1 MTMNEFRLSEADKA
15 SGLWLRL
22 RAHLDDR
29 MTAARLRNDD
39 ATLDPAATAAVRGE
53 IKVLKVLMRLD
64 DPPRSIE

>member
-1 MTMNEFRLSEADKA
+1 MTDFRLTESDKA

-29 MTAARLRNDD
+29 IASARLRNDD
-39 ATLDPAATAAVRGE
+39 ATLDPAATAAIRGE
-53 IKVLKVLMRLD
+53 IKVLKLLMRLD